1 MSNEELAVK
10 LAETES
16 RSKSNTHRIDALE
29 RDQEALNTIA
39 TSVAVMANEQK
50 TISKKVEDI
59 DVKVD
64 ALETKPAKRWDGLID
79 NIILVIAGAIVG
91 FLLTKLGIQA

>member
-79 NIILVIAGAIVG
+79 NIIPISSAMRNRTV
-91 FLLTKLGIQA
+91 